1 MRNNISQLFQ
11 VINALPRSWVKSE
24 GTHVFLGRLEDFLI
38 KLSEKLDP
46 TTHTPA
52 LKEVCDLLKSIGATA
67 QAEKIAYKYLWAH
80 GNGCCDGDI
89 FLLKVKSITGVTLK
103 NCS

>member
-1 MRNNISQLFQ
+1 MNISIKDECYNFFQ

-67 QAEKIAYKYLWAH
+67 QAEKIAYKYL
-80 GNGCCDGDI
+80 
-89 FLLKVKSITGVTLK
+89 
-103 NCS
+103 